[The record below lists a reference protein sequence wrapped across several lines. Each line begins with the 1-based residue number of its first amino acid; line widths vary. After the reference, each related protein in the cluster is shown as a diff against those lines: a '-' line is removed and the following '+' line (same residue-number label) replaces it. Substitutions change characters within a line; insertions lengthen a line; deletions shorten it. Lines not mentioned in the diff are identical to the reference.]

1 MNQSN
6 YLLSFDIL
14 DDVDINNVDEMNAI
28 KKLIMPNNMGEVF
41 KVLIVKKNI
50 PETGENLF
58 IKNDIIKL

>member
-14 DDVDINNVDEMNAI
+14 DDVDIHDVDEMNGI
-28 KKLIMPNNMGEVF
+28 KKLIMPNHMGEVF

-50 PETGENLF
+50 PETDECLF